1 MGHGGRRLIL
11 GFRMTSQPPRPS
23 RWACPVRS
31 RPGRLNI
38 YGLGPSRILS
48 LMLSAERSWS
58 GSQQE
63 PATVCQPAPSLPY
76 ACPG

>member
-1 MGHGGRRLIL
+1 MGAWWKKIDSRVPDDV
-11 GFRMTSQPPRPS
+11 QPPRPS
-23 RWACPVRS
+23 CWACPVRS
-31 RPGRLNI
+31 RPGRLNM

-58 GSQQE
+58 ELQQE
-63 PATVCQPAPSLPY
+63 PATVCQPAPILPR